1 MAVAAEIFCQS
12 GACASAIAA
21 PREGHC
27 RVTSKKTQTFAS
39 RIQEK
44 VSAENSF
51 HLFTTLRAIV
61 FCSRGVDISPYT
73 YLLNRVV
80 HFFLTSSATCCRV
93 PLFGLLISTYTYSD
107 QRGPK
112 K

>member
-1 MAVAAEIFCQS
+1 MAVAAEFFCQS

-27 RVTSKKTQTFAS
+27 GATSKKTQTLAS

-61 FCSRGVDISPYT
+61 LCSRGVDISPYT

-80 HFFLTSSATCCRV
+80 HFLTSSAV
-93 PLFGLLISTYTYSD
+93 VSHFLDY
-107 QRGPK
+107 
-112 K
+112 

>member
-1 MAVAAEIFCQS
+1 MAVAAEFFCQS
-12 GACASAIAA
+12 GACACACACAWIAA

-27 RVTSKKTQTFAS
+27 GATSKKTQTLAS

-80 HFFLTSSATCCRV
+80 HFLTSSAV
-93 PLFGLLISTYTYSD
+93 VSHFLDY
-107 QRGPK
+107 
-112 K
+112 